1 MWLGARAGRSIEK
14 REREE
19 ELKPEIINIYFYVL
33 NLYTGAL
40 FYFVSSAHRRFLK
53 FAYSAARDGVYTC

>member
-1 MWLGARAGRSIEK
+1 MWLEARAGRSIEK

-33 NLYTGAL
+33 NFYTRGSLLFCVIGA
-40 FYFVSSAHRRFLK
+40 SSIF
-53 FAYSAARDGVYTC
+53 